1 MKLKE
6 GRYQFVYNIGNGD
19 MRIFDIFNDGRI
31 KVRYGKTGDI
41 DFVSTNEAMRY
52 LEPML
57 KLAEKEKDRF
67 KNVNI
72 YDKTSKTKYD
82 MLLTI
87 KNFMLDNPISQ
98 NEIRYY

>member
-6 GRYQFVYNIGNGD
+6 GRYQFVYNVGNGD
-19 MRIFDIFNDGRI
+19 MRIFDIFSDGRI
-31 KVRYGKTGDI
+31 KVRHGKTGDI
-41 DFVSTNEAMRY
+41 EFVSTNEALRY

-57 KLAEKEKDRF
+57 ILAEKEKEKF

-72 YDKTSKTKYD
+72 YDKISKTKFD

-87 KNFMLDNPISQ
+87 KNFMLDNPIEKS
-98 NEIRYY
+98 EIRYY